1 MKKGSNFLLLFLLAT
16 AWQGFEASETDP
28 DDGNDVEEEE
38 LSDNV
43 GRFLISTTTSTTTIY
58 LTTSAT
64 CTRTTSCA
72 SIASTVTQCRRRRN
86 VEEVPHVLEDIE
98 PTRALE

>member
-43 GRFLISTTTSTTTIY
+43 GRFLISTTTSTM
-58 LTTSAT
+58 
-64 CTRTTSCA
+64 
-72 SIASTVTQCRRRRN
+72 
-86 VEEVPHVLEDIE
+86 
-98 PTRALE
+98 

>member
-1 MKKGSNFLLLFLLAT
+1 MKSSNLLLLFLLAT
-16 AWQGFEASETDP
+16 AWQGFAASETDP
-28 DDGNDVEEEE
+28 DEGNDVEEEE

-43 GRFLISTTTSTTTIY
+43 GRFLISTTTSTSTIY

-72 SIASTVTQCRRRRN
+72 SIAAGVTQCRRRRN
-86 VEEVPHVLEDIE
+86 IDEVPHVLGDIE